1 MSENINKMQKNAE
14 LIFTYIY
21 NNRVIFI
28 SSFILIIVIAAGI
41 LLYKANIES
50 QDANSNVEF
59 ESALALYNVYQNAQ
73 LPAEQLNDPALIIDI
88 TSRFQKVYNAAKGK
102 NLKLRSAYALGSVYY
117 DIDNFKEAEKYYQ
130 EVANSRGFYLQETA
144 IYNLANTQIELT
156 NFTKAASTLENFIKA
171 YPKSYLIPQATLTLS
186 DIYLSQNDKTKALNT
201 LKSWATKN
209 TNNVEYLALF
219 RETISLIENN
229 VY

>member
-1 MSENINKMQKNAE
+1 MSENTNKLQKNAE

-21 NNRVIFI
+21 NNRIIFI
-28 SSFILIIVIAAGI
+28 SGFILIIVIIAGI
-41 LLYKANIES
+41 LLYKSNIES
-50 QDANSNVEF
+50 QDANSNIEF

-73 LPAEQLNDPALIIDI
+73 LPEEQLNNPGLIIDI

-102 NLKLRSAYALGSVYY
+102 NLKLRSAYALGCVYY
-117 DIDNFKEAEKYYQ
+117 DVDNFKEAEKYYQ

-144 IYNLANTQIELT
+144 MYNLANTQIELT
-156 NFTKAASTLENFIKA
+156 NYTQAATTLENFVKA

-186 DIYLSQNDKTKALNT
+186 DVYISQNDKTKALNV
-201 LKSWATKN
+201 LKSWASKN
-209 TNNVEYLALF
+209 TNNIEYLNLF